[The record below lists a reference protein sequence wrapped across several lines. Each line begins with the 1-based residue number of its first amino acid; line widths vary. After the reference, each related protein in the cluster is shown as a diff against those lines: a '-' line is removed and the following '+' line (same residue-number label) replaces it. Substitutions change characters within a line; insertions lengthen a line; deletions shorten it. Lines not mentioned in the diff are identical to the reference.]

1 MLISER
7 FPPRWSVAHDQAMPG
22 RGRRSRGSLVA
33 RLGRPLLS
41 LGLLTAGLVLSGAF
55 VGIAVQGSVVDRS
68 RDSLIEE
75 IAELERLND
84 EKRREVERRMTEDY
98 IVETARDYGY
108 VRPGEGLIAVEGGE
122 PRQGAF
128 VDAEVFNANRIAR
141 WLAVFFGPR

>member
-1 MLISER
+1 M
-7 FPPRWSVAHDQAMPG
+7 PP
-22 RGRRSRGSLVA
+22 RGRRSRGSLIA

-75 IAELERLND
+75 IAKLERLNE
-84 EKRREVERRMTEDY
+84 EKRREVERRNTEDY
-98 IVETARDYGY
+98 VVETAREYGY

-128 VDAEVFNANRIAR
+128 VDVGGVNVDRIAR
-141 WLAVFFGPR
+141 WFAVFFGPR

>member
-1 MLISER
+1 
-7 FPPRWSVAHDQAMPG
+7 MPS
-22 RGRRSRGSLVA
+22 RGRRSRGSGLA
-33 RLGRPLLS
+33 RFARPLLS

-75 IAELERLND
+75 IAELERVNE

-128 VDAEVFNANRIAR
+128 VDVEGVNVDRIAR
-141 WLAVFFGPR
+141 WIMVFFGPR

>member
-1 MLISER
+1 
-7 FPPRWSVAHDQAMPG
+7 MP
-22 RGRRSRGSLVA
+22 RRSRRPRGSLVA

-41 LGLLTAGLVLSGAF
+41 LGLLTAGLILSGAF

-75 IAELERLND
+75 IAKLERLNE
-84 EKRREVERRMTEDY
+84 EKRREVERRKTEDY
-98 IVETARDYGY
+98 VVETARDYGY

-128 VDAEVFNANRIAR
+128 VDVKAFDADRIGR
-141 WLAVFFGPR
+141 WIAVFFGPR

>member
-1 MLISER
+1 M
-7 FPPRWSVAHDQAMPG
+7 PP
-22 RGRRSRGSLVA
+22 RGRRSRGSLIA

-41 LGLLTAGLVLSGAF
+41 LALLTAGLVLSGAF

-75 IAELERLND
+75 IAELERVNE
-84 EKRREVERRMTEDY
+84 EKRREVERRQTEDY

-128 VDAEVFNANRIAR
+128 VDIEGVNVDRVGRWIAI
-141 WLAVFFGPR
+141 FFGPR